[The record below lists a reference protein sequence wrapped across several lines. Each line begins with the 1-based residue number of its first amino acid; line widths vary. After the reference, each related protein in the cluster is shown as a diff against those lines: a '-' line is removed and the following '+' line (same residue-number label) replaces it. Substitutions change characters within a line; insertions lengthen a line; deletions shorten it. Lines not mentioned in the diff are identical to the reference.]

1 MFTGNLRISYIYIL
15 TNSLDPGVVVENFS
29 YVFQLTGG
37 AKSITRDEMRAFK
50 KAWAKFANPKTQ
62 QLEKNRFVSFFAVRP
77 TAIPSPCLMFPTPGT
92 KRDIRSSD
100 LPSPV

>member
-1 MFTGNLRISYIYIL
+1 MYFVSQYIFMNMFTGSPKRPVDVSDTDAQTL
-15 TNSLDPGVVVENFS
+15 GVVVENFS

-62 QLEKNRFVSFFAVRP
+62 HLERNRFVPFFAVCLSSFLLSHL
-77 TAIPSPCLMFPTPGT
+77 TSP
-92 KRDIRSSD
+92 
-100 LPSPV
+100 

>member
-1 MFTGNLRISYIYIL
+1 M
-15 TNSLDPGVVVENFS
+15 VVENFS

-62 QLEKNRFVSFFAVRP
+62 HLERNRFVPFFAVCP
-77 TAIPSPCLMFPTPGT
+77 PSSLFLYLTPPEPGFE
-92 KRDIRSSD
+92 RDIRSSD
-100 LPSPV
+100 LPPPVQLAYPEGNCGCK

>member
-1 MFTGNLRISYIYIL
+1 M
-15 TNSLDPGVVVENFS
+15 VVENFS

-62 QLEKNRFVSFFAVRP
+62 RIERNRFVPFLAVRSYSSSLFSHLIS
-77 TAIPSPCLMFPTPGT
+77 TESGT
-92 KRDIRSSD
+92 KWNI
-100 LPSPV
+100 

>member
-1 MFTGNLRISYIYIL
+1 MNMFTGSLRISRIDVSG
-15 TNSLDPGVVVENFS
+15 TDAQNTGVVVENFS

-62 QLEKNRFVSFFAVRP
+62 HLERSRFVPFFAV
-77 TAIPSPCLMFPTPGT
+77 CLPLLPF
-92 KRDIRSSD
+92 
-100 LPSPV
+100 LPSNIFRIRN